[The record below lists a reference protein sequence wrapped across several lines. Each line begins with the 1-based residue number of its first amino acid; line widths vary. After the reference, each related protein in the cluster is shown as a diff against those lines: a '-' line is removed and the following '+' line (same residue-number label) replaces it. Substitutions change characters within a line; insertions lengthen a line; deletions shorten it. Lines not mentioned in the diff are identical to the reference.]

1 MRSKFLLHATLIIA
15 SSLLPFLWSQ
25 SSITSNYT
33 LQLCGALIILYT
45 ALRKFLPHTNHNV
58 DPNILTILTANS
70 ITQLL
75 VFSTGG
81 TSSPLFF
88 LYYFLI
94 FAFAM
99 IYEGYQAVTISLI
112 TVAIYLIKTN
122 LSLDS
127 ATIAHLFSLLLISPL
142 AQVFSN
148 TMIKN
153 LEAEGKISLLKDDL
167 KKEETDSLLWLS
179 TEAKPTI
186 NSVIESVSDL
196 IIYLRSSRSEINLP
210 KSFLD
215 KIKAIQTDLL
225 TLYASGEDLEDS
237 IKETTDNKKL

>member
-45 ALRKFLPHTNHNV
+45 ALRKFLPHTNNNV

-112 TVAIYLIKTN
+112 TVAIYLIKT
-122 LSLDS
+122 
-127 ATIAHLFSLLLISPL
+127 
-142 AQVFSN
+142 
-148 TMIKN
+148 
-153 LEAEGKISLLKDDL
+153 G
-167 KKEETDSLLWLS
+167 EETGKLS
-179 TEAKPTI
+179 EM
-186 NSVIESVSDL
+186 
-196 IIYLRSSRSEINLP
+196 
-210 KSFLD
+210 
-215 KIKAIQTDLL
+215 LL
-225 TLYASGEDLEDS
+225 TVARNYEADS
-237 IKETTDNKKL
+237 QELVDKLTGALSPIMLVVMAFVVGFIVLAIAPVIVPG